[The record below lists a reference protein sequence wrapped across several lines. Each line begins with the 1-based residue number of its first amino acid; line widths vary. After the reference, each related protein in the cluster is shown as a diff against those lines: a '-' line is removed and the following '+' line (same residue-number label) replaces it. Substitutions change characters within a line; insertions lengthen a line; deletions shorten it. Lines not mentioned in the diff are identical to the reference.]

1 MRPRARPAGART
13 CRRRTRSS
21 PVPFVHL
28 APSRTRPRRS
38 AASPAATARTP
49 GSARPP
55 RSPSLCRRS
64 APPRATGARAAPGRA
79 GSSGALVVAC
89 CRACTSAGRHW
100 RSARSCRWAGEGARA
115 WSTTA
120 IRRRG
125 ASGRPVAEPWSACSL
140 SQSMAPTLNEET
152 GFIPFFI
159 KSYSVRTAKQLGI
172 VLFKVNFF
180 PLCKQAHRC
189 RKMSPFFERPR
200 KSHGPSIR

>member
-1 MRPRARPAGART
+1 MAAAGTRRVSSRRVRARVRPRARPAGART

-64 APPRATGARAAPGRA
+64 APPPATGARAAPGRA

-140 SQSMAPTLNEET
+140 SQSMAPTLNEEA
-152 GFIPFFI
+152 G
-159 KSYSVRTAKQLGI
+159 KYS
-172 VLFKVNFF
+172 LF
-180 PLCKQAHRC
+180 H
-189 RKMSPFFERPR
+189 
-200 KSHGPSIR
+200 